1 MQLKNELAILK
12 KEKFTHANWEQME
25 LENKVCDALKELL
38 AEEIKEEGDKGVS
51 EEEIATKCGI
61 SAEEVRTILE

>member
-1 MQLKNELAILK
+1 M
-12 KEKFTHANWEQME
+12 
-25 LENKVCDALKELL
+25 ENKVCDALKELL

>member
-1 MQLKNELAILK
+1 MG
-12 KEKFTHANWEQME
+12 

-38 AEEIKEEGDKGVS
+38 AEEIKEAGDKGVS

>member
-1 MQLKNELAILK
+1 MAILK
-12 KEKFTHANWEQME
+12 KENFTHANWEQME

-38 AEEIKEEGDKGVS
+38 AEEIKEAGDKALA
-51 EEEIATKCGI
+51 EEEIAAKCGI